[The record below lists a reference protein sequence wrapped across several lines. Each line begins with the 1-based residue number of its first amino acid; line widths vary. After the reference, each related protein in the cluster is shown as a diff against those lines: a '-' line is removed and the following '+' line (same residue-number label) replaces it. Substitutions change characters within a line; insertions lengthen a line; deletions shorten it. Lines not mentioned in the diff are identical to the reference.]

1 MRTLAAVVVA
11 SLAACAAED
20 SAPWTYGDGLGTPE
34 NPIPEDNVSYVV
46 TSKIDFTQNGTT
58 PPDVAATIAGCKSF
72 AQNPART
79 LLQMADATAVQ
90 QLKSAI
96 GTTLSNNLEGYINT
110 EVDKARIATKTMR
123 QFSTDVASITETSL
137 TKFYLDSSLSMTPA
151 KTTHVLT
158 DLNFKPASVDLIVLI
173 GGVAA
178 DKLTQTPTLA
188 VAPAGA
194 MTLGEQKFGLAFGD
208 HAWSGVNLAS
218 TTIFGAGV
226 QMTFQTGINCAALA
240 KAVAARCSGSCV
252 GHESEL
258 RAICDGGTAKLVG
271 DLREHVAAFHLN
283 LFRLASGT
291 AKLLDE
297 NLDGLADR
305 IVDGTWSVELD
316 LGTGVRQATAAF
328 TAAK

>member
-1 MRTLAAVVVA
+1 MRTLAAVVIA
-11 SLAACAAED
+11 ALAACAAED
-20 SAPWTYGDGLGTPE
+20 PDPWTYGEGLGTPD

-46 TSKIDFTQNGTT
+46 TSRIDFTMNGTT
-58 PPDVAATIAGCKSF
+58 PSEVVATIAGVKSF

-79 LLQMADATAVQ
+79 LLQNADQTAVQ
-90 QLKSAI
+90 QLKTAI
-96 GTTLSNNLEGYINT
+96 GTTLANNLEGYLNT
-110 EVDKARIATKTMR
+110 EIDKARVATKTLR
-123 QFSTDVASITETSL
+123 QFATDVASITETSL
-137 TKFYLDSSLSMTPA
+137 TKFYIDSTLSMTPA

-158 DLNFKPASVDLIVLI
+158 DVNFKPLSVDIVVLI
-173 GGVAA
+173 GGVVA
-178 DKLTQTPTLA
+178 DKLTQTPSLS

-194 MTLGEQKFGLAFGD
+194 MTLGDQKFGLAFGD
-208 HAWSGVNLAS
+208 HAWSGINLAS
-218 TTIFGAGV
+218 TTMYGTGV
-226 QMTFQTGINCAALA
+226 QMTFQTGMNCAAVA
-240 KAVAARCSGSCV
+240 KAVAAKCSGSCV

-271 DLREHVAAFHLN
+271 DLREHVAAFHLS

-297 NLDGLADR
+297 NYDGLADR
-305 IVDGTWSVELD
+305 IVDGMWSVELD